1 MRGEQGALPAHLP
14 LIQTT
19 LIRTFRRLLLLALLL
34 SPYAAAY
41 APPYPII
48 DTTEPVSLGLFI
60 AWFEDSAG
68 QRSLDQIQALPPSAF
83 TVPESELLHFG
94 YTRST
99 YWFRLAL
106 QNTHDTDET
115 LLLEVPH
122 PGLSLIEFYRP
133 VANGYA
139 LTSSGTSTDRIV
151 GDFQHQHY
159 LFVVTVPAGATAV
172 YWFRVQSNF
181 ALDFSLQLKSP
192 ESHMYAQ
199 SMLQIAAGILI
210 GTLIGLLLFNAIAWL
225 VSRKSVHAWYLLFLL
240 AVITF
245 LLAKLGYIG
254 VLFFR
259 EPGLHSLAES
269 MAAIGATLA
278 ATQFARILLNT
289 RLHQSALDL
298 WLGYLLLAGIM
309 ALLAVPFIEPWHRG
323 PMYTTLA
330 ALAMPA
336 TLYAAWIAMRGGCP
350 DAPRYLGARLV
361 SAAGGGLAVGAE
373 LGLLSLPLPAVY
385 LLVLSTSTEASLIAW
400 MLYARQTREH
410 RANAD
415 ARLAAA
421 VANAELQARTEF
433 LGRFSHDVRTP
444 LNGILGMAELL
455 ADTSLSP
462 RQREYTLTIRNSGEN
477 LLLLLNEALDWS
489 QLESGQ
495 LEIQHTDFDLPQLI
509 ADSIETVQLRA
520 EEKHIELIVD
530 IDPSLPVRVN
540 GDPSRLRQVLCN
552 LLGNAVRYTH
562 RGEVQVQVLPAGVP
576 HTIRMEVRDT
586 GIGIPRTK
594 LATLLEKSP
603 AKQSA
608 GAGGHQGFGLLIARQ
623 LIERMGGSIGVQ
635 SEEHRGSM
643 FWLTLPLPAAPEQHT
658 TVDISLLAGKR
669 VLIVDDNAAVR
680 RIIETQAVS
689 WGMSAT
695 VAANGQEALAI
706 ARTQANLGAS
716 FNIVVVDHN
725 MPGMSGLQ
733 LAARIKEDPLIRHDT
748 LIVMLTGLNIAP
760 TETMA
765 RNVGI
770 SRVLTKPVSGRT
782 LQTVLAE
789 ELARRE
795 KFEPEGSH
803 ANHPLAKNMRVLV
816 VEDHPLSQKV
826 IRGML
831 AKLGVRSDVV
841 GNGQEAAEAVQHQR
855 YDLVLMDCEMP
866 VLDGYA
872 ATRRIRAWEID
883 NARQRTPI
891 VALSAYI
898 MNDVK
903 ERCRQSGMD
912 AHMAKPVD
920 LNELR
925 ETLRIYAGDAR

>member
-1 MRGEQGALPAHLP
+1 MPSEAGGLPVHPA
-14 LIQTT
+14 
-19 LIRTFRRLLLLALLL
+19 LIRNLPIRALRQLLLLTLLL
-34 SPYAAAY
+34 SSYAAAY

-48 DTTEPVSLGLFI
+48 DTTESASLGLFI
-60 AWFEDSAG
+60 AWFEDPAG

-83 TVPESELLHFG
+83 TVPESESLHFG
-94 YTRST
+94 YTRSA

-133 VANGYA
+133 IASGYT
-139 LTSSGTSTDRIV
+139 LMRSGTSTDRIV
-151 GDFQHQHY
+151 GDFEYQHY

-172 YWFRVQSNF
+172 YWFRVQSSL
-181 ALDFSLQLKSP
+181 ALDFSLQSESP
-192 ESHMYAQ
+192 ASQMYAQ
-199 SMLQIAAGILI
+199 SMLQLVTGILI
-210 GTLIGLLLFNAIAWL
+210 GILIGLLLFNAIACL
-225 VSRKSVHAWYLLFLL
+225 VSRQPVHAWYLLFLL

-259 EPGLHSLAES
+259 EPGLHSLTES

-278 ATQFARILLNT
+278 AIQFARILLNT
-289 RLHQSALDL
+289 RLRQSTLDL
-298 WLGYLLLAGIM
+298 WLGYLLLAGII
-309 ALLAVPFIEPWHRG
+309 ALLAVPFIEPWQRG
-323 PMYTTLA
+323 PMYTTIA

-336 TLYAAWIAMRGGCP
+336 TLYAAWVAMRCGCP

-361 SAAGGGLAVGAE
+361 SASGGGLAVGAE

-385 LLVLSTSTEASLIAW
+385 LLVLSASTEAVLIAW
-400 MLYARQTREH
+400 MLYARQARE
-410 RANAD
+410 RLDTTD

-421 VANAELQARTEF
+421 VVHAERQARTEF
-433 LGRFSHDVRTP
+433 LGRFSHDVRMP
-444 LNGILGMAELL
+444 LNGILGMTELL
-455 ADTSLSP
+455 ADTSLTP
-462 RQREYTLTIRNSGEN
+462 RQREYTLTIRSSGEN

-489 QLESGQ
+489 QLESGH
-495 LEIQHTDFDLPQLI
+495 LEIQHTDFDLPQLVV
-509 ADSIETVQLRA
+509 DSIETVLLRA

-562 RGEVQVQVLPAGVP
+562 RGEVQVQVLPAGAP
-576 HTIRMEVRDT
+576 HTIRMEVCDT
-586 GIGIPRTK
+586 GIGIPRAK
-594 LATLLEKSP
+594 IATLFEKLP
-603 AKQSA
+603 AKQPAEAS
-608 GAGGHQGFGLLIARQ
+608 GHQGFGLVIARQ

-643 FWLTLPLPAAPEQHT
+643 FWLTLPLPASPEQHA
-658 TVDISLLAGKR
+658 DFDLGLLAGKR
-669 VLIVDDNAAVR
+669 ILIVDDHAAVR
-680 RIIETQAVS
+680 RVIETQAVS

-716 FNIVVVDHN
+716 FDIVVVDHN

-733 LAARIKEDPLIRHDT
+733 LAARIKEDPLIRHDA
-748 LIVMLTGLNIAP
+748 LIIMLTGLNIAP

-770 SRVLTKPVSGRT
+770 SRVLTKPVPGRT
-782 LQTVLAE
+782 LQAVLAE

-803 ANHPLAKNMRVLV
+803 ANHQLPENMRVLV

-841 GNGQEAAEAVQHQR
+841 SNGQEALEAVQHHR

-866 VLDGYA
+866 VLDGYE

-883 NARQRTPI
+883 NARRRMPI

-898 MNDVK
+898 MNEIK